1 MENNLLK
8 TGYEGLV
15 RRPRLDKQSVVSP
28 M

>member
-15 RRPRLDKQSVVSP
+15 RRPRLDKQSV
-28 M
+28 